1 MAKLSPLRGVR
12 YNTAKIENPSGVL
25 APPYDIISAEA
36 KERLYTQSPYN
47 IVQIDFGKDFPG
59 DSEAENKYTRSAAF
73 LCEWLASGILVRDDR
88 PAFYCYEVEY
98 SMGGE
103 RLKFRGLLGMVGI
116 EPFEAGVVLPHEET
130 HSKPKSDRLNLLRAT
145 NANISPIFSLYSSER
160 KITSG
165 ILAAAAESSS
175 PLIANGASP
184 LIEGTDSL
192 GSVHRMW
199 RIDDP
204 ADIAAISDE
213 MADKKIFI
221 ADGHHRYETSLA
233 HMNETGGR
241 ASRVLMFLAN
251 MEEPGLT
258 VLPTHRL
265 VSALPG
271 DAVSRLKA
279 AFSVSETDPAHP
291 ATLLAETALRA
302 KNHSFGFY
310 SGGKGY
316 VIEIERGSFTDAPP
330 PLGSLDVTVL
340 HRLIM
345 ERTLGVKEF
354 AYEMDPAVSMR
365 LVDEGRYDAAFLLNP
380 TRLHELRDVA
390 LAGRRMPPK
399 STYFY
404 PKLMTGMVISMLD
417 E

>member
-1 MAKLSPLRGVR
+1 
-12 YNTAKIENPSGVL
+12 
-25 APPYDIISAEA
+25 
-36 KERLYTQSPYN
+36 
-47 IVQIDFGKDFPG
+47 
-59 DSEAENKYTRSAAF
+59 
-73 LCEWLASGILVRDDR
+73 
-88 PAFYCYEVEY
+88 
-98 SMGGE
+98 
-103 RLKFRGLLGMVGI
+103 
-116 EPFEAGVVLPHEET
+116 
-130 HSKPKSDRLNLLRAT
+130 
-145 NANISPIFSLYSSER
+145 
-160 KITSG
+160 
-165 ILAAAAESSS
+165 
-175 PLIANGASP
+175 
-184 LIEGTDSL
+184 
-192 GSVHRMW
+192 
-199 RIDDP
+199 
-204 ADIAAISDE
+204 

-233 HMNETGGR
+233 FMNETGGR

-271 DAVSRLKA
+271 DAVSRLKD
-279 AFSVSETDPAHP
+279 AFPVSETDPAS
-291 ATLLAETALRA
+291 LLGETARRA
-302 KNHSFGFY
+302 KNHAFGFY
-310 SGGKGY
+310 AGGKGY

-345 ERTLGVKEF
+345 EKTLGVREF
-354 AYEMDPAVSMR
+354 AYEMDPAASMR
-365 LVDEGRYDAAFLLNP
+365 MVDEGRYDAAFLLNP
-380 TRLHELRDVA
+380 TRLHELRDAA

>member
-12 YNTAKIENPSGVL
+12 YNTGKIDNPSGVL
-25 APPYDIISAEA
+25 APPYDIISADA
-36 KERLYTQSPYN
+36 KEKLYTQSPYN

-59 DSEAENKYTRSAAF
+59 DSDAENRYTRSAAF
-73 LCEWLASGILVRDDR
+73 LREWMASGILVRDER
-88 PAFYCYEVEY
+88 PAYYCYEVEY

-145 NANISPIFSLYSSER
+145 NANISPIFSLYSGER

-165 ILAAAAESSS
+165 ILASVAET
-175 PLIANGASP
+175 ASP
-184 LIEGTDSL
+184 LIEGADSL
-192 GSVHRMW
+192 GSIHRMW
-199 RIDDP
+199 RVDDP
-204 ADIAAISDE
+204 AGIAAISDE

-265 VSALPG
+265 IRSLPG
-271 DAVSRLKA
+271 DAVARLKT
-279 AFSVSETDPAHP
+279 AFSVLETDAADPAS
-291 ATLLAETALRA
+291 LLAEIARRA
-302 KNHSFGFY
+302 NNHSFGFY
-310 SGGKGY
+310 AGGKGY
-316 VIEIERGSFTDAPP
+316 VIEIERGSFTDAPQ

-345 ERTLGVKEF
+345 EKTLGVQEF
-354 AYEMDPAVSMR
+354 AYEMDAAVSMR
-365 LVDEGRYDAAFLLNP
+365 MVDESRYDATFLLNP